1 MRLSTLT
8 FIAFSLNSA
17 IDSGRYDTLAIGEV
31 REAIQAGTIFAFL
44 TTKLGHDIDL
54 TIFAADAGAEA
65 ELLAEWQDMDEA
77 IDARRKFG
85 VEHRGLPL
93 LVAFL
98 LEGIQRRA
106 RAGT

>member
-1 MRLSTLT
+1 M
-8 FIAFSLNSA
+8 
-17 IDSGRYDTLAIGEV
+17 G
-31 REAIQAGTIFAFL
+31 
-44 TTKLGHDIDL
+44 
-54 TIFAADAGAEA
+54 
-65 ELLAEWQDMDEA
+65 EWQDMENA
-77 IDARRKFG
+77 VDARRKFG